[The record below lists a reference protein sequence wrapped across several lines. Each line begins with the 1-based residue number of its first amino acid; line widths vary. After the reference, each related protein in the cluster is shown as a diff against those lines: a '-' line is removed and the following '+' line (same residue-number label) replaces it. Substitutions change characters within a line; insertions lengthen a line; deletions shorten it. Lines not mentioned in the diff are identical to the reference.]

1 MDWLELTIKTAS
13 PGVEAVTARL
23 TALGYDSFIID
34 DQKDFQS
41 FIAENRAY
49 WDYIDESLAQ
59 RMKGLSQIRLYLEDS
74 PASVRQAQELAVS
87 LRALR
92 EEFPDEDLGPLTVKA
107 ALCRNEDWENNWKAH
122 YQPIAVGQRL
132 LVVPEWLRPDNPE
145 ERIPLF
151 LDPGMIFG
159 TGSHAS
165 TRMCLEALEQAVR
178 PGDTVLDLGGGS
190 GILSIAALLLGA
202 SSALCVD
209 IDPLAED
216 VARANAKLNGMRS
229 DCFQARTGDILTDRA
244 LMESLSA
251 RRFDLVLANIVADVI
266 IALAPAVPG
275 LLGEGGRFICSG
287 ILEMREGEVLGALDR
302 AGLRV
307 TGSRCEE
314 DWVQLTTVR
323 KD

>member
-13 PGVEAVTARL
+13 PGVETVAARL

-41 FIAENRAY
+41 FVAENRAY
-49 WDYIDESLAQ
+49 WDYIDETLSQ
-59 RMKGLSQIRLYLEDS
+59 RMEGVSQIKLYLEDS
-74 PASVRQAQELAVS
+74 PTSGQQAQELAAA

-92 EEFPDEDLGPLTVKA
+92 EEFPDEDLGPLTVRA
-107 ALCRNEDWENNWKAH
+107 ALCRNEDWENNWKEH
-122 YQPIAVGQRL
+122 YQPIAVGRRL
-132 LVVPEWLRPDNPE
+132 LIVPEWLRPDNPE
-145 ERIPLF
+145 DRIPLF
-151 LDPGMIFG
+151 LDPGLIFG

-165 TRMCLEALEQAVR
+165 TRMCLEALEKDVR
-178 PGDTVLDLGGGS
+178 PGDRVLDLGGGS

-202 SSALCVD
+202 ASAVCVD

-216 VARANAKLNGMRS
+216 VARSNAKLNGMRS
-229 DCFQARTGDILTDRA
+229 DCFEARTGDVLSDRA
-244 LMESLSA
+244 MMEEFTEKG
-251 RRFDLVLANIVADVI
+251 FDLVLANIVADVI

-275 LLGEGGRFICSG
+275 LLRKGGRFVCSG

-307 TGSRCEE
+307 TESRCEE
-314 DWVQLTTVR
+314 DWVQYTLVL

>member
-13 PGVEAVTARL
+13 PGVELVAARL
-23 TALGYDSFIID
+23 TALGHDSFIVD
-34 DQKDFQS
+34 DQKDFQT

-49 WDYIDESLAQ
+49 WDYIDEGLAQ
-59 RMKGLSQIRLYLEDS
+59 RMEGLSQFRLYLEDS
-74 PASVRQAQELAVS
+74 PESLQEAQNIASS
-87 LRALR
+87 LRELR
-92 EEFPDEDLGPLTVKA
+92 EDFPDTDFGPLTVKA
-107 ALCRNEDWENNWKAH
+107 ALCRDEDWENNWKAH
-122 YQPIAVGQRL
+122 YQPIAAGKRL
-132 LVVPEWLRPDNPE
+132 LIVPEWLRPDNPE

-159 TGSHAS
+159 TGAHAS
-165 TRMCLEALEQAVR
+165 TRMCLEALEQEVR

-216 VARANAKLNGMRS
+216 VARANARLNGMRA
-229 DCFQARTGDILTDRA
+229 DCFQARTGDVVTDAA
-244 LMESLSA
+244 LMAELA
-251 RRFDLVLANIVADVI
+251 AHPAGLVLANIVADVI

-275 LLGEGGRFICSG
+275 LLAGGGRFICSG
-287 ILEMREGEVLGALDR
+287 VLEMREGEVLGALDR

-307 TGSRCEE
+307 SSSRCEE
-314 DWVQLTTVR
+314 DWVQLTAVR

>member
-13 PGVEAVTARL
+13 PGIDTVTARL

-41 FIAENRAY
+41 FISENRAY
-49 WDYIDESLAQ
+49 WDYVDDSLTK
-59 RMKGLSQIRLYLEDS
+59 RMEGVSQIRLYLEDN
-74 PASVRQAQELAVS
+74 PDSVRQAQELAAA
-87 LRALR
+87 LHALR
-92 EEFPDEDLGPLTVKA
+92 EEFPGENLGPLTVKA
-107 ALCRNEDWENNWKAH
+107 ALCRNEDWENNWKEH
-122 YQPIAVGQRL
+122 YQPIAVGRRL
-132 LVVPEWLRPDNPE
+132 LIVPEWLRPDNPD

-165 TRMCLEALEQAVR
+165 TQMCLEALEENVPQNGA
-178 PGDTVLDLGGGS
+178 VLDLGGGS

-202 SSALCVD
+202 ASAVCVD

-216 VARANAKLNGMRS
+216 IARSNARLNGMRE
-229 DCFQARTGDILTDRA
+229 DCFQSRTGDILTNKDMMA
-244 LMESLSA
+244 EFTA
-251 RRFDLVLANIVADVI
+251 QGFDLVLANIVADVI
-266 IALAPAVPG
+266 IALAPSIPG
-275 LLGEGGRFICSG
+275 LLRRNGRFICSG

-302 AGLRV
+302 AGLMV
-307 TGSRCEE
+307 TESRCVE
-314 DWVQLTTVR
+314 DWVQLTAVL

>member
-1 MDWLELTIKTAS
+1 
-13 PGVEAVTARL
+13 
-23 TALGYDSFIID
+23 
-34 DQKDFQS
+34 
-41 FIAENRAY
+41 
-49 WDYIDESLAQ
+49 
-59 RMKGLSQIRLYLEDS
+59 
-74 PASVRQAQELAVS
+74 
-87 LRALR
+87 
-92 EEFPDEDLGPLTVKA
+92 
-107 ALCRNEDWENNWKAH
+107 
-122 YQPIAVGQRL
+122 
-132 LVVPEWLRPDNPE
+132 
-145 ERIPLF
+145 
-151 LDPGMIFG
+151 MIFG

-266 IALAPAVPG
+266 IALAPAVPA